1 MYVFAHLFI
10 NWSCEQ
16 LCVLILASRCF
27 LSILFEIIFD
37 WANIRLGQERL
48 QWHNHQVADSVKS
61 LLLMSMVR
69 VTCHSVIRVKVKQGA
84 LAAALCPSVT
94 SVVG

>member
-1 MYVFAHLFI
+1 MGLV
-10 NWSCEQ
+10 
-16 LCVLILASRCF
+16 LASHCF
-27 LSILFEIIFD
+27 LSILFEILID
-37 WANIRLGQERL
+37 WANKQLGQERL
-48 QWHNHQVADSVKS
+48 QWHNHQIADGIKS

-84 LAAALCPSVT
+84 LAAALYLSVT